1 MSSKRSP
8 GAEGLLAR
16 LAPERQRMLETVR
29 SVVLEHLPAGYV
41 ERLNGQFLQY
51 EVPLERYPKTYN
63 GQPLVYAALAS
74 QKNYC
79 ALYLIGA
86 YQDAAVARR
95 LRSGFEA
102 AGKKLD
108 MGKSCLRF
116 RRLDDLA
123 LDVVGQVIAEFPVD
137 AFIAGHEAARQTPRR
152 RKLKS

>member
-1 MSSKRSP
+1 
-8 GAEGLLAR
+8 
-16 LAPERQRMLETVR
+16 MLETVR
-29 SVVLEHLPAGYV
+29 SVVLEHLPAGYI

-79 ALYLIGA
+79 ALYLFGA

-137 AFIAGHEAARQTPRR
+137 AFIAGHEAARQTSRR
-152 RKLKS
+152 RKAKS